1 MNVLVLNIGSSSVKW
16 AWFDNHARRSH
27 GLYERVESFESTIQ
41 NLLLHTGVPDAIG
54 HRVVHGGEF
63 YRDAVIIDQNVIDT
77 IESLSPLAPLHNP
90 LNLMGI
96 TIIRNLYPHL
106 PQIAVFDTAF
116 HQTIP
121 AHAFRYALSEPLYRE
136 HKIRRYGFHGT
147 SHRYLLLKAAEYL
160 QKKPEELNLIT
171 FHLGNGDSVCAIREG
186 KSIDTSMGFTPLE
199 GLIMGT
205 RSGDLDPAII
215 LFLEK
220 TVGLTTEEI
229 DRLLNKESGLK
240 GICGESDM
248 RDIVRSASAGDEA
261 SELAIEMFAY
271 HAKKYLGAYL
281 AAVGTVDAIV
291 FTGGIGEHSA
301 VVREKVLEHL
311 SHLGIELDTLKNRAD
326 SLETHPVH
334 SERSGVAVLVVHTDE
349 EALIAADTLK
359 LLTLTEEL

>member
-1 MNVLVLNIGSSSVKW
+1 MNILVLNIGSSSVKW
-16 AWFDNHARRSH
+16 AWFENGKRQDY
-27 GLYERVESFESTIQ
+27 GLYERVESFEETIRA
-41 NLLLHTGVPDAIG
+41 LLSHTGIPDAVG

-63 YRDAVIIDQNVIDT
+63 YPKAVMIDDEVVST
-77 IESLSPLAPLHNP
+77 IESLCPLAPLHNP

-96 TIIRNLYPHL
+96 TVIRNLYPNL
-106 PQIAVFDTAF
+106 PQVAVFDTAF
-116 HQTIP
+116 HQSIP
-121 AHAFRYALSEPLYRE
+121 PHAFRYALSEPLYQE

-160 QKKPEELNLIT
+160 QKTPEELNLIT

-220 TVGLTTEEI
+220 TAGMNAEEI

-240 GICGESDM
+240 GICGQSDM

-281 AAVGTVDAIV
+281 AIIGTIDAIV

-301 VVREKVLEHL
+301 IVREKVLEHL
-311 SHLGIELDTLKNRAD
+311 SHLGIELDPVKNRAD
-326 SLETHPVH
+326 TLDTHPVH
-334 SERSGVAVLVVHTDE
+334 ADGSGIAVLVVHTDE
-349 EALIAADTLK
+349 EALIAADTLA
-359 LLTLTEEL
+359 LLTRKEIE